1 MNWFSFMGGRSFAAG
16 VLTPRRKGAK
26 ARREKTKTEL
36 LRRTAR
42 VGFNS
47 RISFPL
53 CGFAAWRLG
62 VKKVGPPLLIALA
75 LAFAATAH
83 AETNATQPTVIVL
96 VGAAGEEDF
105 GKVFIES
112 AAAWQKAAEKAEANF
127 TQIGGTDAQATNDLA
142 EFRLALGREAKTN
155 AAELWLVL
163 LGHGTFDGKEA
174 KFNLRGPDLSASVL
188 SNLLAGFQRPVAI
201 INTASASAPFLKA
214 LSATNRVVITAT
226 RSGAEE
232 NYARLGKFISEAIS
246 DPEADLDKDGQVSL
260 LETFLTGSRR
270 VAEFYQNDGRLA
282 TEHALLDDNGD
293 GLGTPADWFRGLR
306 AVKTPAQAGAVDG
319 MRAHQWHLIRS
330 VNDQKLTVE
339 QHRQRDA
346 LELEILQ
353 LRRMKATMREE
364 DYYQKLE
371 ALLTKLAEIELAGQR

>member
-1 MNWFSFMGGRSFAAG
+1 MREESGMEMCGPSPMGDAES
-16 VLTPRRKGAK
+16 LK
-26 ARREKTKTEL
+26 
-36 LRRTAR
+36 
-42 VGFNS
+42 
-47 RISFPL
+47 SFPL
-53 CGFAAWRLG
+53 CLSASLRLCG
-62 VKKVGPPLLIALA
+62 KNLTSLRATCLHLLILIAMALPA
-75 LAFAATAH
+75 LAH
-83 AETNATQPTVIVL
+83 AETNSAQPTVIVL

-105 GKVFIES
+105 GKVFLES
-112 AAAWQKAAEKAEANF
+112 AAAWKKAADQAGANF
-127 TQIGGTDAQATNDLA
+127 TQIGGADAQATNDLA
-142 EFRLALGREAKTN
+142 EFRLALDHESKTN

-163 LGHGTFDGKEA
+163 LGHGTYDGKEA
-174 KFNLRGPDLSASVL
+174 KFNLRGPDLSASAL
-188 SNLLAGFQRPVAI
+188 SNLLAGFHRPVAI

-232 NYARLGKFISEAIS
+232 NYARLGKFISEAVA

-260 LETFLTGSRR
+260 LETFLTGARR

-330 VNDQKLTVE
+330 LNDQKLTAE
-339 QHRQRDA
+339 QRQRRDA

-353 LRRMKATMREE
+353 LRRLKATMREE

-371 ALLTKLAEIELAGQR
+371 ALLTKLAEIELAGDVPSAK